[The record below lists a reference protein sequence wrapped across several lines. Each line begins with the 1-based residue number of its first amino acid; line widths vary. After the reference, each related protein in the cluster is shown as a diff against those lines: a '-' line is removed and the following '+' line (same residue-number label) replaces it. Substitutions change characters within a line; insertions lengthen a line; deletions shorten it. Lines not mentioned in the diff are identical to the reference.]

1 MSSNWKETIEQGLKN
16 KRISA
21 RKLAQQA
28 GLSISTVHDILNTEG
43 FDPRISTLQKVCGLL
58 DIDITFACSD
68 DMSLEQLLHNILQKK
83 WGVEVNSE
91 QLAQLWNL
99 TKDPVGKAVAKQ
111 LLQQELYSKF
121 SRTLSALSAL
131 D

>member
-28 GLSISTVHDILNTEG
+28 GLSVSTVHDILNTEG
-43 FDPRISTLQKVCGLL
+43 FDPRISTLQKIFSILEISMSFH
-58 DIDITFACSD
+58 DSD
-68 DMSLEQLLHNILQKK
+68 DMSLEQLLHDILQKK
-83 WGVEVNSE
+83 WGADVTPE